1 MPSPVRPSSVQ
12 LQIDKMKKDGD
23 EAASLFLEDDILQV
37 QSSEPK
43 WLPLFKVSAMQPPSS
58 ATPLIGIYFSS
69 IMVIVAASTTV
80 TIAILNFHHRGHA
93 CNSEM
98 PPWIRSVFL
107 QWLPWILRIE
117 RPGSQEQL
125 SPRAFLMENK
135 VKVFQNAD

>member
-1 MPSPVRPSSVQ
+1 
-12 LQIDKMKKDGD
+12 
-23 EAASLFLEDDILQV
+23 
-37 QSSEPK
+37 
-43 WLPLFKVSAMQPPSS
+43 MQPPSS

-117 RPGSQEQL
+117 RPGSQGQL
-125 SPRAFLMENK
+125 SPRGFLMENK
-135 VKVFQNAD
+135 VKKERRVGFLNVRTSLSRSD

>member
-1 MPSPVRPSSVQ
+1 
-12 LQIDKMKKDGD
+12 
-23 EAASLFLEDDILQV
+23 
-37 QSSEPK
+37 
-43 WLPLFKVSAMQPPSS
+43 MQPPSS

-135 VKVFQNAD
+135 VKKEGRVGFLNVRASLSRSVSSFGNSTARRRCPARCCPSTS

>member
-1 MPSPVRPSSVQ
+1 MHH
-12 LQIDKMKKDGD
+12 I
-23 EAASLFLEDDILQV
+23 ILRSIQ
-37 QSSEPK
+37 
-43 WLPLFKVSAMQPPSS
+43 VSAMQPPSS
-58 ATPLIGIYFSS
+58 STPLIGIYFSS

-80 TIAILNFHHRGHA
+80 TIAILNFHHRGRA

-98 PPWIRSVFL
+98 PPWVRSLFL

-135 VKVFQNAD
+135 VSERRLSPNHSFTDRSV

>member
-1 MPSPVRPSSVQ
+1 MIHVHRIIPRSIQ
-12 LQIDKMKKDGD
+12 
-23 EAASLFLEDDILQV
+23 
-37 QSSEPK
+37 
-43 WLPLFKVSAMQPPSS
+43 VSAMQPPSS
-58 ATPLIGIYFSS
+58 STPLIGIYFSS

-80 TIAILNFHHRGHA
+80 TIAILNFHHRGRA

-98 PPWIRSVFL
+98 PPWVRSLFL

-135 VKVFQNAD
+135 VSESRLSPNHSFTDRSV

>member
-1 MPSPVRPSSVQ
+1 M
-12 LQIDKMKKDGD
+12 L
-23 EAASLFLEDDILQV
+23 AS
-37 QSSEPK
+37 
-43 WLPLFKVSAMQPPSS
+43 FKVSAMQPPSS

-135 VKVFQNAD
+135 VKKERRVGFLNVRASLSRSV

>member
-1 MPSPVRPSSVQ
+1 MQQLSVH
-12 LQIDKMKKDGD
+12 
-23 EAASLFLEDDILQV
+23 AFL
-37 QSSEPK
+37 PF
-43 WLPLFKVSAMQPPSS
+43 FKVSAMQPPSS

-135 VKVFQNAD
+135 VKRKESRVPDHWRLISESF